1 MSNNNSN
8 SGCSGW
14 LGIIYLLAL
23 IAWFPIGWIILA
35 ILIVIGAISN
45 NSSNGSRSSGGSKSQ
60 SSSTSPSRNTPVVAF
75 PDDLHNI
82 LIDISQGEIRDMISQ
97 EPFRPGEKVYLCSVH
112 RLAYHE
118 DSWQYNNCQCSSC
131 GHGNSTKAY
140 TVPSPIDLR
149 QIKWEDRG

>member
-8 SGCSGW
+8 SGCYGW

-35 ILIVIGAISN
+35 IGFVIVAISN
-45 NSSNGSRSSGGSKSQ
+45 NSSSRNSSNSQ
-60 SSSTSPSRNTPVVAF
+60 SSPSTSSSFANKNVVPI
-75 PDDLHNI
+75 PDDLNNI

-97 EPFRPGEKVYLCSVH
+97 ETFRPGEKVYLCSVH

-140 TVPSPIDLR
+140 TVPSPVHLR

>member
-35 ILIVIGAISN
+35 IIIVIGVISN

>member
-45 NSSNGSRSSGGSKSQ
+45 NSSSRNSSNSQ
-60 SSSTSPSRNTPVVAF
+60 SSPSTSSSLANKNVVPI
-75 PDDLHNI
+75 PDDLNNI

-140 TVPSPIDLR
+140 TVPIPIDLR

>member
-23 IAWFPIGWIILA
+23 IAWFPIGGIILA
-35 ILIVIGAISN
+35 IIIVIGVISN

>member
-8 SGCSGW
+8 SGCYGW

-23 IAWFPIGWIILA
+23 IAWFPIGWIIIA
-35 ILIVIGAISN
+35 IIIVIGAISN
-45 NSSNGSRSSGGSKSQ
+45 NSSNGSSSSSSQ
-60 SSSTSPSRNTPVVAF
+60 SSSSSKSTSIAAP
-75 PDDLHNI
+75 PDYLHNI

-97 EPFRPGEKVYLCSVH
+97 ETFRPGEKVYLCSVH